1 MDCCCIKR
9 GDYITMKILT
19 IFDDKGQCVLTLS
32 NVNDRYFCSIQD
44 IKDNQTIIAKDFET
58 NEIVTVSENTS
69 DYKKQQKINELVKKN
84 EAYTN
89 KIELEQVKK
98 ANEELNG
105 DIKEELQK
113 LKSSNIEIID
123 YINLITSE
131 K

>member
-1 MDCCCIKR
+1 
-9 GDYITMKILT
+9 MKTLI
-19 IFDDKGQCVLTLS
+19 ICDSKGKCVLTLTD
-32 NVNDRYFCSIQD
+32 VNDKYSCSITD
-44 IKDNQTIIAKDFET
+44 VAENRVIIGKNFEA
-58 NEIVTVSENTS
+58 NKIITVSSDMS
-69 DYKKQQKINELVKKN
+69 DYKKQQKKNELVKKN

-123 YINLITSE
+123 YINIITSE

>member
-1 MDCCCIKR
+1 
-9 GDYITMKILT
+9 MKTLIVY
-19 IFDDKGQCVLTLS
+19 DDKGQCVLTLT
-32 NVNDRYFCSIQD
+32 NVNDRYSYSIQD
-44 IKDNQTIIAKDFET
+44 IQENQIVIAKDFES
-58 NEIVTVSENTS
+58 NKIVTVSENTS

-123 YINLITSE
+123 YINIITSE

>member
-1 MDCCCIKR
+1 
-9 GDYITMKILT
+9 MKTLIV
-19 IFDDKGQCVLTLS
+19 FDDKGQCVLTLS

-44 IKDNQTIIAKDFET
+44 IKENQIVIAKDFES
-58 NEIVTVSENTS
+58 NKIVTVSENTS

-123 YINLITSE
+123 YINIITSE

>member
-1 MDCCCIKR
+1 
-9 GDYITMKILT
+9 MKTLIVYN
-19 IFDDKGQCVLTLS
+19 DKGQCVLTLT

-44 IKDNQTIIAKDFET
+44 IQENSVVLGKDFEA
-58 NEIVTVSENTS
+58 NKIVTVSENTS

-105 DIKEELQK
+105 DIKEDIKNLRN
-113 LKSSNIEIID
+113 SNFEIID
-123 YINLITSE
+123 YIESLMKE
-131 K
+131 

>member
-1 MDCCCIKR
+1 
-9 GDYITMKILT
+9 MKTLI
-19 IFDDKGQCVLTLS
+19 ICDSKGECVLTLTD
-32 NVNDRYFCSIQD
+32 VNDKYSC
-44 IKDNQTIIAKDFET
+44 TIIDVAENQVAIGKDLGT
-58 NEIVTVSENTS
+58 NKIITVSENTS

-123 YINLITSE
+123 YINIITSE

>member
-1 MDCCCIKR
+1 
-9 GDYITMKILT
+9 MKILT
-19 IFDDKGQCVLTLS
+19 IFDDKGQCVLTLT
-32 NVNDRYFCSIQD
+32 NVNDRYSYSIQD
-44 IKDNQTIIAKDFET
+44 IQENQIVIAKDFES
-58 NEIVTVSENTS
+58 NKIVTVSENTS

-89 KIELEQVKK
+89 KVELEQVKK

-123 YINLITSE
+123 YINIITSE

>member
-1 MDCCCIKR
+1 
-9 GDYITMKILT
+9 MKILT
-19 IFDDKGQCVLTLS
+19 IFDDKGQCVLTLT
-32 NVNDRYFCSIQD
+32 NVNDRYSYSIQD
-44 IKDNQTIIAKDFET
+44 IQENQIVIAKDFES
-58 NEIVTVSENTS
+58 NKIVTVSENTS

-123 YINLITSE
+123 YINIITSE

>member
-1 MDCCCIKR
+1 
-9 GDYITMKILT
+9 MKTLIVY
-19 IFDDKGQCVLTLS
+19 DDKGQCVLTLT
-32 NVNDRYFCSIQD
+32 NVNDRYSYSIQD
-44 IKDNQTIIAKDFET
+44 IQENQIVIAKDFET

-105 DIKEELQK
+105 NIKEELQK

-123 YINLITSE
+123 YINIITSE